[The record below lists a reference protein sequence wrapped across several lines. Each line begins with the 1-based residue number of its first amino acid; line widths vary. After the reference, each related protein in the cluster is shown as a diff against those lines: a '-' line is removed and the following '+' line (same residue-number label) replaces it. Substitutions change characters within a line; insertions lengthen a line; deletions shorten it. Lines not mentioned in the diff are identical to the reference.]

1 MQQSDGNG
9 SLWFINTSHITNM
22 FFAQPISAGETEN
35 TVFGMLSFRSSSQGL
50 LL

>member
-1 MQQSDGNG
+1 MQQMDGNG
-9 SLWFINTSHITNM
+9 SLWLINMSHITNM
-22 FFAQPISAGETEN
+22 FFAHPISAGETEN